1 MRGRGPC
8 WEEEYRRAQ
17 GNFGGWWICS
27 THCGNGLIVC
37 QKLLNC
43 GEKVTKLYTLN
54 MQFIIHQLCLNE
66 KNIENK
72 NILHSK
78 KYEK

>member
-1 MRGRGPC
+1 MGGRGPC
-8 WEEEYRRAQ
+8 WEEEYRGSRKLW
-17 GNFGGWWICS
+17 GGWICS
-27 THCGNGLIVC
+27 THCGNGLTVC

-43 GEKVTKLYTLN
+43 GGKVTKLYTLN
-54 MQFIIHQLCLNE
+54 MQFIIHQLRLNE